1 MSELLKNREMKKE
14 KLKEMLKAIHRGES
28 PEVLVEKFRE
38 ILKNVSPLE
47 IPLVEQELVKDGIK
61 PTEIAR
67 LCDIHVQIF
76 KESVA
81 GAGRFENLP
90 EGHPVKTLF
99 EENTQIIRDAEVLN
113 LYANSLRNARDEKMR
128 KNILDNLRMIA
139 KSIARI
145 GPTHYNREEL
155 IIFPYLERRGLT
167 AVPTVLWKKHDEIR
181 GKIKKFLKTLERED
195 AGEIFRIGADLAES
209 LVDMTFREN
218 NILYPTILGIFSE
231 GEWVAIKRQSDE
243 IGYYKV
249 DPGDFKSEADPIY
262 PYQINESIDF
272 EKLPEHMRKELTERG
287 VTLVPDTYK
296 IPRPDDIRLNIG
308 FLSPEQID
316 LIFNHL
322 PVDIT
327 FIDEY
332 DRVKYFSS
340 AHRIFD
346 RTESII
352 GRPVQLCHPPGSVHI
367 VNKILSAF
375 KSGEKDFA
383 EFWLNFQGRF
393 IYIKYF
399 AVRDKEGNYRG
410 TLEVT
415 QDVTRIRELEGE
427 KRLVDW

>member
-1 MSELLKNREMKKE
+1 MSELLKNREIKKE

-28 PEVLVEKFRE
+28 PETLLERFRDVLKS
-38 ILKNVSPLE
+38 VSPLE
-47 IPLVEQELVKDGIK
+47 IPLVEQELVKEGIK

-81 GAGRFENLP
+81 GAGKFENLP

-99 EENTQIIRDAEVLN
+99 EENSKIIRDAEVLN

-128 KNILDNLRMIA
+128 KSILENLLTVA
-139 KSIARI
+139 KSISQI

-155 IIFPYLERRGLT
+155 IVFPYLERRGLT

-181 GKIKKFLKTLERED
+181 GKIKKFFKTLERGETE
-195 AGEIFRIGADLAES
+195 EIFRIGADLAES

-231 GEWVAIKRQSDE
+231 GEWVAIKKQSDE
-243 IGYYKV
+243 IGYYRV
-249 DPGDFKSEADPIY
+249 EPGEFESPAEPIY
-262 PYQINESIDF
+262 PYQVNESIDF
-272 EKLPEHMRKELTERG
+272 EKLPEHMKRELVEKG

-296 IPRPDDIRLNIG
+296 IPGPDDIRLNTG
-308 FLSPEQID
+308 FLTPEQID

-322 PVDIT
+322 PVDVT
-327 FIDEY
+327 FIDEF

-340 AHRIFD
+340 SHRIFD

-375 KSGEKDFA
+375 KSGEKDYA

-393 IYIKYF
+393 IFIKYF
-399 AVRDKEGNYRG
+399 AVRDEEGNYRG

-415 QDVTRIRELEGE
+415 QDVTRIRKLEGE